1 MAGYRVSRWLFV
13 VVLFVCFSHAFYYY
27 ARLPAI
33 VPSHFGLSGA
43 ADAWSGKSSLVGG
56 YVLAVSL
63 CGILFGGIG
72 AFLHRLPIS
81 LINLPNRGY
90 WLAPERK
97 NQTIATLGS
106 FMQMFGSLTLLLLF
120 FTFHQA
126 FRVSMGRISTL
137 EYMPYAIGLY
147 CGVSL
152 ALSAGLFVKYGRV
165 PQ

>member
-1 MAGYRVSRWLFV
+1 MTGYRVSRWLLV
-13 VVLFVCFSHAFYYY
+13 VVLFVCFSHALYYY
-27 ARLPAI
+27 VRLPDI
-33 VPSHFGLSGA
+33 VPSHFGLSGK
-43 ADAWSGKSSLVGG
+43 ADAWASKGSLVGG

-63 CGILFGGIG
+63 CGVVFGSIG
-72 AFLHRLPIS
+72 AFLHRLPLS
-81 LINLPNRGY
+81 LINLPNRHY

-97 NQTIATLGS
+97 NHTIENLGS
-106 FMQMFGSLTLLLLF
+106 FMQVFGSLTLLLLL

-126 FRVSMGRISTL
+126 FRVSLGRISAL

-152 ALSAGLFVKYGRV
+152 ALSAGLIVKYGRV

>member
-13 VVLFVCFSHAFYYY
+13 VLLFVCFSHAFYYY
-27 ARLPAI
+27 ARLPAV
-33 VPSHFGLSGA
+33 VPSHFGLSGE
-43 ADAWSGKSSLVGG
+43 ADAWSAKSSLVGG

-63 CGILFGGIG
+63 CGMLFGSIG
-72 AFLHRLPIS
+72 AFLHRLPVS

-90 WLAPERK
+90 WLAPARK
-97 NQTIATLGS
+97 NRTIETLGS

-126 FRVSMGRISTL
+126 FRVSMGRIDSL
-137 EYMPYAIGLY
+137 EYMPVCLGLFIT
-147 CGVSL
+147 VSL
-152 ALSAGLFVKYGRV
+152 GLTAGMLLKFGRV